1 MSDIALRC
9 CVCGRSH
16 ETDLATLGCRACG
29 SPLDVDYA
37 AGPDGES
44 IRLPLRDPRSLVSLG
59 EGDTPIVRLPAA
71 GELLGLASLRAKLE
85 LMNPTGSFKDRGT
98 SVMMSV
104 VREHGVTEIVEDSS
118 GNAGA
123 SVAAYAAR
131 AGVRAHIF
139 APADAPEGK
148 VQQIRVYGA
157 ETHLI
162 EGSRSRTAEAA
173 VAYSSERGLAY
184 ASHNLSPYFIEG
196 MKSFAYEVAEQLSG
210 RLPDHVVMPVSNGS
224 LFIGAWRGFEEM
236 RSAGRLSSV
245 PRLHCVQSRAA
256 MPIVSA
262 FSGAD
267 WTPTPGARTVAGG
280 ISSTAPPRRRQS
292 VEVLRA
298 SGGAAAAVDDA
309 EILRWQRLLAAREG
323 LYVEPT
329 SAAAFAGLERLVRQ
343 GAISGD
349 DTVLVAVTGLGL
361 KDAPPV

>member
-9 CVCGRSH
+9 CACGRSH
-16 ETDLATLGCRACG
+16 EADLVTLGCPACG

-37 AGPDGES
+37 TEPDGEAV
-44 IRLPLRDPRSLVSLG
+44 RLPVRDTWSLVSLG
-59 EGDTPIVRLPAA
+59 EGDTPIVSLAAA
-71 GELLGLASLRAKLE
+71 GDLLGLTSLCAKLE
-85 LMNPTGSFKDRGT
+85 FMNPTGSFKDRGT

-139 APADAPEGK
+139 APSDAPEGK

-162 EGSRSRTAEAA
+162 EGPRSQTAEAA
-173 VAYSSERGLAY
+173 AAYSSERGMVY

-196 MKSFAYEVAEQLSG
+196 MKGFAYEIDEQLSS
-210 RLPDHVVMPVSNGS
+210 RPPDHVVMPVSNGS
-224 LFIGAWRGFEEM
+224 LFIGAWKGFEEM
-236 RSAGRLSSV
+236 RSAGRISSV

-256 MPIVSA
+256 MPIVSV
-262 FSGAD
+262 FSGVD
-267 WTPTPGARTVAGG
+267 WTPEPGVRTVAGG
-280 ISSTAPPRRRQS
+280 ISSPAPPRCLQS

-298 SGGAAAAVDDA
+298 SGGAATAVDDA
-309 EILRWQRLLAAREG
+309 DILHWQRLLAAREG

-329 SAAAFAGLERLVRQ
+329 SAAAFAGLERLVLQ
-343 GAISGD
+343 GTVGRD
-349 DTVLVAVTGLGL
+349 DTVLVAITGLGL
-361 KDAPPV
+361 KDVPPV